1 MRVCRG
7 APPNDGRCS
16 NMNDLGK
23 LMIFAGVML
32 AAGGAVLLL
41 IGRLPG
47 GKLPG
52 DIVIQRPGF
61 TFVFPVVTC
70 VVVSVLLSLIL
81 SWLGRR

>member
-1 MRVCRG
+1 MRVYG
-7 APPNDGRCS
+7 GVPHSDGRCS
-16 NMNDLGK
+16 NMNELGK
-23 LMIFAGVML
+23 MMIFAGAML

-41 IGRLPG
+41 IGRFPG
-47 GKLPG
+47 ARLPG
-52 DIVIQRPGF
+52 DIVIERPGF